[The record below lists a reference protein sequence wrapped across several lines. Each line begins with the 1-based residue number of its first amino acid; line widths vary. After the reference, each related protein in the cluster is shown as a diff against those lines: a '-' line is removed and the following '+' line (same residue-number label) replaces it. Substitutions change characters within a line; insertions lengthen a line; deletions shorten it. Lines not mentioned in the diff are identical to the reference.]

1 MRCLMLRGTA
11 VILSIFLIGCAYYPP
26 PPQPVSRS
34 VPCPSAAVPPLPGAA
49 APAPV
54 PPGGASGNQCLAAT
68 VPYPPYQYYVAPS
81 YYPYAAPY
89 PGAGVSFGFG
99 GVIR

>member
-1 MRCLMLRGTA
+1 MSLRIATI
-11 VILSIFLIGCAYYPP
+11 VISATILAGCTYYPP
-26 PPQPVSRS
+26 PPMPVYSY
-34 VPCPSAAVPPLPGAA
+34 VPCPPSPVPPPPGAT
-49 APAPV
+49 APAPT

-68 VPYPPYQYYVAPS
+68 VPYPPYQYYVPPA
-81 YYPYAAPY
+81 YYPYGAPYY

>member
-1 MRCLMLRGTA
+1 MSLRTA
-11 VILSIFLIGCAYYPP
+11 AIILSAAMVAGCTYYPP
-26 PPQPVSRS
+26 PPEPVYGY
-34 VPCPSAAVPPLPGAA
+34 VPCPSAAVPPPPGAA

-54 PPGGASGNQCLAAT
+54 PPGGANGNQCLAAT

-81 YYPYAAPY
+81 YYPFGAY
-89 PGAGVSFGFG
+89 PGVSFGFG